1 MKNAPPELKKQVDN
15 ILSWMQDRSDKLVAE
30 KDYDAMFALYM
41 EWNEWIEEE
50 DPSIMVL
57 GEWDVPD

>member
-30 KDYDAMFALYM
+30 KDYDSMFALYM

>member
-1 MKNAPPELKKQVDN
+1 MNNAPPELKNQIDN
-15 ILSWMQDRSDKLVAE
+15 LLTWMQKRSDKLCAQ

-41 EWNEWIEEE
+41 EWHEWVEEE

-57 GEWDVPD
+57 GEWDAPD

>member
-1 MKNAPPELKKQVDN
+1 
-15 ILSWMQDRSDKLVAE
+15 MQNRSDELCAQ

-41 EWNEWIEEE
+41 EWHEWVEEE

-57 GEWDVPD
+57 GEWDDPD